1 MSGAPDL
8 RATERHDPGRDA
20 FLAEVTEG
28 LRSSPKTLPCKYFY
42 DERGS
47 QLFDDICE
55 LEAYYPTRTELKIMR
70 GAGPAIAKALGPAA
84 RLVEYGSGS
93 SIKTRI
99 LLDHLLT
106 PAAYVPVDIS
116 AEHLTRS
123 AAELSRLYPGLK
135 VLPVCADFTRDFPL
149 PEVSEAARTIVYF
162 PGSTIGNFPPEDAA
176 EFLRGI
182 AKLCGAGGGLLIG
195 VDLVKDRPVLERAYN
210 DEEGVTAAFNLNLLC
225 RVNREL
231 GADFALDEF
240 LHIAKWNPDESR
252 IEMHLTSERDQQV
265 QLGEHKI
272 SFAKGETIHTES
284 SYKYRLDS
292 FANLAAEAGLKRTDV
307 WTDERDWFSVQLF
320 TVA

>member
-1 MSGAPDL
+1 L
-8 RATERHDPGRDA
+8 EA
-20 FLAEVTEG
+20 FLADVTEG

-47 QLFDDICE
+47 ELFDDICE

-70 GAGPAIAKALGPAA
+70 DTAPEIANALGSAV

-99 LLDHLLT
+99 LLDHLLD

-149 PEVSEAARTIVYF
+149 PEVPGAKRTVVYF
-162 PGSTIGNFPPEDAA
+162 PGSTIGNFAPEDATA
-176 EFLRGI
+176 FLRGI
-182 AKLCGAGGGLLIG
+182 ATLCGTGGGLLIG
-195 VDLVKDRPVLERAYN
+195 VDLVKDRRVLERAYN
-210 DEEGVTAAFNLNLLC
+210 DEEGVTAAFNLNLLR

-231 GADFALDEF
+231 GANFELDDF
-240 LHIAKWNPDESR
+240 LHVARWNPNEKR

-265 QLGEHKI
+265 QLGEHQI

-284 SYKYRLDS
+284 SYKYQLES
-292 FANLAAEAGLKRTDV
+292 FARLAAEAGFERAGV

-320 TVA
+320 TVT

>member
-8 RATERHDPGRDA
+8 RATERHDPGFEA
-20 FLAEVTEG
+20 FLADVTEG
-28 LRSSPKTLPCKYFY
+28 LRASPKTLPCKYFY

-47 QLFDDICE
+47 RLFDDICE

-70 GAGPAIAKALGPAA
+70 DAAPEIASALGSAV

-99 LLDHLLT
+99 LLDHLRD

-123 AAELSRLYPGLK
+123 AAELSSAYPGLK

-149 PEVSEAARTIVYF
+149 PEVPEAKRTVVYF
-162 PGSTIGNFPPEDAA
+162 PGSTIGNFSPKDAA
-176 EFLRGI
+176 EFLRGV
-182 AKLCGAGGGLLIG
+182 ADLCGPGGGLLIG

-210 DEEGVTAAFNLNLLC
+210 DEEGVTAAFNLNLL
-225 RVNREL
+225 RRLNREL
-231 GADFALDEF
+231 GANFELDGF
-240 LHIAKWNPDESR
+240 LHVARWNPEESR

-265 QLGEHKI
+265 QLGEHTF

-284 SYKYRLDS
+284 SYKYRLES
-292 FANLAAEAGLKRTDV
+292 FARLAAEAGFDRSEV